1 MEDKEI
7 KFIAQHYRAGRFNSR
22 EGWRRLGIDRG
33 RNLRAWRIAAAAAA
47 LVAISATATFIYNTY
62 SYNAESPRAMQE
74 EIFSTDEQLYVVR
87 AIDFDDT
94 PLPVVVARIREV
106 YGVDVAGMPADAAK
120 YRLTLHYEGNVADLV
135 ESINEILGT
144 QMTVEE

>member
-1 MEDKEI
+1 
-7 KFIAQHYRAGRFNSR
+7 
-22 EGWRRLGIDRG
+22 
-33 RNLRAWRIAAAAAA
+33 
-47 LVAISATATFIYNTY
+47 
-62 SYNAESPRAMQE
+62 MQE
-74 EIFSTDEQLYVVR
+74 EIFSSDEQLYVVR